1 VRRYVGQQ
9 IQRLAEL
16 GLAGARNA
24 LLGHLREPFVI
35 WLDDDEEFFS
45 VPALGQTFT
54 STPL

>member
-1 VRRYVGQQ
+1 MRRYVGQQ
-9 IQRLAEL
+9 IQRLADL